1 MTKYNRE
8 AGRALEWKAVKNLLL
23 VLLLI
28 MNVVL
33 GFFNYE
39 QYQQN
44 VLTSSQERAIYEVL
58 SQNRIIL
65 YTDLLTKFPPMRKLS
80 LSAPMYSRDDMKQ
93 QFFANEESTITV
105 EFNKTIITSETK
117 VLTMEGNKGELV
129 FKNGTNESQKMTLNE
144 ARKRAKEFVES
155 FQKSN
160 IEEFEIGNVQEVL
173 EGYKVTFFQKY
184 KGIYVFAN
192 CIEVYVGERGISR
205 VKLNYFETKEFTGD
219 KKDICFSDEVLL
231 TFLIEIEKE
240 REETGTYE
248 TITVQKMELGYD
260 FQEMEDLKMDNV
272 AKLVP
277 CYRIYVLGREKPYV
291 INAYTNEI
299 IRKIKE

>member
-1 MTKYNRE
+1 M
-8 AGRALEWKAVKNLLL
+8 EWKTVKNFLL
-23 VLLLI
+23 VLLFV

-33 GFFNYE
+33 GYFNYQ

-44 VLTSSQERAIYEVL
+44 VLTSSQEKAIYEVL

-93 QFFANEESTITV
+93 QFFAQEEVTITV

-129 FKNGTNESQKMTLNE
+129 FKNGTRESKKTTLNE
-144 ARKRAKEFVES
+144 ARKEAREFVEVLE
-155 FQKSN
+155 KKN
-160 IEEFEIGNVQEVL
+160 GNHFEVGNVQEI
-173 EGYKVTFFQKY
+173 EGGYKVTFFQKY
-184 KGIYVFAN
+184 KGTYVFAN
-192 CIEVYVGERGISR
+192 CFEVYVGEKGISR
-205 VKLNYFETKEFTGD
+205 VKLNYFNTEGFTGD
-219 KKDICFSDEVLL
+219 KKDICFSDEALL

-240 REETGTYE
+240 RQETNTYE
-248 TITVQKMELGYD
+248 TVTIQKMELGYD
-260 FQEMEDLKMDNV
+260 FQEMEDLKIENV

-277 CYRIYVLGREKPYV
+277 CYRIYVLGKQQPYV
-291 INAYTNEI
+291 INAYTNEM
-299 IRKIKE
+299 IREIKE